1 MASELIDSPRPARGR
16 AFLVAVLLLALVGT
30 GLTLRVWNLS
40 AADLTEDE
48 ELATGLPLL
57 GYGDLFTAIAG
68 RPPLAFLAQKA
79 VIDLVGDTSAF
90 ALRLAGV
97 LEGSLAI
104 AVLFAF
110 VRAVGGTRAGL
121 TAAALLAFSA
131 FHIEWSR
138 DARYYPMLAL
148 MATLC
153 LWGSWRGAT
162 TQSRFG
168 IACFAIGFLGTA
180 LTHFSGYLFCAAIVA
195 TTPALLCLPQ
205 WRAPLIRHPRR
216 SIGLILGALLLA
228 LPVGWLLRGYLS
240 NVTKH
245 LAWPDLTQPL
255 PPLFDVSPLF
265 LWHRLAD
272 ALGVSGLPLVL
283 LCAMMLLGMIH
294 GTRRHLLWP
303 LLSISVL
310 VLPFLLFFLFPPDH
324 PWHIKYFIYQ
334 LPILLANLALG
345 INTLASW
352 LGRALPQKGRAFAA
366 SVMAVT
372 LIALVALPNLNL
384 YHHNLAHPVV
394 AHQQAGADLA
404 AWSTGD
410 DRFYCTWKERPR
422 IIRHYC
428 PPLANPGSLTLLNAK
443 SPLPA
448 PLPPSGRAP
457 WYFLDGKSE
466 TPETL
471 AAPLLSGAYTRVPYE
486 NFFLARSPG
495 VQRAETDITL
505 APGESRTIEL
515 LCPRDSARSLL
526 LDMDAAPGG
535 RISAR
540 LGEGETWT
548 VRTQDRRRVL
558 TLGRSTLPRGP
569 ITVTLSNAGETPQR
583 CLGIALV
590 PHLDGENPLSI
601 PAWDFLAL
609 SGEAGL
615 DAVWPDARPEGIALA
630 DLRHGQSLSYRF
642 VTTEECEVVVRLR
655 ALNDPPL
662 ANTYQVLI
670 DNSRLQ
676 YEMLRFPNE
685 DGTFTWESSQPV
697 KLYKGDHTLHV
708 GYIGMSRE
716 DYLRTTRNGRAQTM
730 ESIQNPALLEI
741 ELQPVQSK

>member
-1 MASELIDSPRPARGR
+1 MASELIDTPRPARGWNL
-16 AFLVAVLLLALVGT
+16 LVALLLFALVGT
-30 GLTLRVWNLS
+30 GLALRVWNLS
-40 AADLTEDE
+40 ASDLTEDE

-57 GYGDLFTAIAG
+57 GYGELFTAIAG

-79 VIDLVGDTSAF
+79 VIDLVGNTSAF

-104 AVLFAF
+104 ALLFAF
-110 VRAVGGTRAGL
+110 ARAVGGPRAGL
-121 TAAALLAFSA
+121 AAAALLTFSA

-153 LWGSWRGAT
+153 LWGYWRGVT
-162 TQSRFG
+162 TQSKVG
-168 IACFAIGFLGTA
+168 LTLFALGFLGTA
-180 LTHFSGYLFCAAIVA
+180 LTHFSGYLFCAAMVA
-195 TTPALLCLPQ
+195 TLPAVLCLPQ
-205 WRAPLIRHPRR
+205 WRAPLLRNPRR
-216 SIGLILGALLLA
+216 SIGLFLGALVIA
-228 LPVGWLLRGYLS
+228 LPVAWLLRGYLT

-255 PPLFDVSPLF
+255 PPLFDISPLF

-272 ALGVSGLPLVL
+272 VLGISGWPLALLCALVL
-283 LCAMMLLGMIH
+283 LGILH
-294 GTRRHLLWP
+294 GTQRHMLW
-303 LLSISVL
+303 LMLTVSVL
-310 VLPFLLFFLFPPDH
+310 ALPFLLFFLFPPDH

-345 INTLASW
+345 MVALARL
-352 LGRALPQKGRAFAA
+352 LGRVAPDSYRGLIVSALT
-366 SVMAVT
+366 SVLV
-372 LIALVALPNLNL
+372 ALVALPNLNL
-384 YHHNLAHPVV
+384 YHHSLAHPVT

-404 AWSTGD
+404 AWSADD
-410 DRFYCTWKERPR
+410 DRYYCTWKERPR

-428 PPLANPGSLTLLNAK
+428 PPLSNPGSLTLLNAK
-443 SPLPA
+443 SPLPT
-448 PLPPSGRAP
+448 PLPSNGRAP

-471 AAPLLSGAYTRVPYE
+471 AAPLLSGAYTRIPYE

-495 VQRAETDITL
+495 VQRAEMDLTL
-505 APGESRTIEL
+505 APGESRAIAL
-515 LCPRDSARSLL
+515 LCPRESPRSLL
-526 LDMDAAPGG
+526 LDMESAPGG

-540 LGEGETWT
+540 IDDGETWT

-558 TLGRSTLPRGP
+558 TLGRATMPRGP
-569 ITVTLSNAGETPQR
+569 LTVTLSNPGDTPQR

-590 PHLDGENPLSI
+590 PHLDGANPLRI

-609 SGEAGL
+609 TGDGGL
-615 DAVWPDARPEGIALA
+615 DAVWPDTRPEGIALA

-642 VTTEECEVVVRLR
+642 VTTAECEVVVRLR

-662 ANTYQVLI
+662 ANTYQLLI

-676 YEMLRFPNE
+676 YEMLRFPHE
-685 DGTFTWESSQPV
+685 DGSFTWESSQPV

-741 ELQPVQSK
+741 ELQPVN